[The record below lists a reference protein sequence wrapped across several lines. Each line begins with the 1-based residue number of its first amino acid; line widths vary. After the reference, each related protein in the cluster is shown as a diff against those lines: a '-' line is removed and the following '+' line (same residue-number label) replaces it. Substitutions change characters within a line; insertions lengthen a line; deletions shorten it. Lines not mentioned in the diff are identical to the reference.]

1 MERPEDEKSFRKAH
15 PDFDFFF
22 NKLAWAAITAV
33 VSFAAIQLNKLSDN
47 VAELNKNMTL
57 VVFQLGTVE
66 KSADQF
72 KRDLDALIERVNYL
86 EKNR

>member
-1 MERPEDEKSFRKAH
+1 MDDEKQSFRKAH

-22 NKLAWAAITAV
+22 NKVAWAAITTV

-57 VVFQLGTVE
+57 VVFQLGAVE
-66 KSADQF
+66 KAGDQF
-72 KRDLDALIERVNYL
+72 RRDLDALVERVNEL
-86 EKNR
+86 ERKR

>member
-1 MERPEDEKSFRKAH
+1 MAEEKESFKKSH

-33 VSFAAIQLNKLSDN
+33 VSFAAVQLNKLSDN

-57 VVFQLGTVE
+57 VVFQLQTVE
-66 KSADQF
+66 KTSDEF
-72 KRDLDALIERVNYL
+72 KRDLDALIERVNRL
-86 EKNR
+86 EKSR

>member
-1 MERPEDEKSFRKAH
+1 MDEEKPSFRKAH

-22 NKLAWAAITAV
+22 NKLAWAAITSV

-57 VVFQLGTVE
+57 VVFQMGMVE
-66 KSADQF
+66 KTSDQF
-72 KRDLDALIERVNYL
+72 RKELDALTDRVNKM
-86 EKNR
+86 EKKR

>member
-1 MERPEDEKSFRKAH
+1 MDEEKQGFRKAH

-22 NKLAWAAITAV
+22 NKVAWAAITAV

-57 VVFQLGTVE
+57 VVFQMGMVE
-66 KSADQF
+66 KTSDQF
-72 KRDLDALIERVNYL
+72 RKELDALTDRVNKM
-86 EKNR
+86 EKKR